1 MVKPRTEAPT
11 EGGPLALDYLFH
23 PRSVAVAGVSP
34 PQVGFGGVGAGFVM
48 ALQDMEFPAIYPVNP
63 KHQEIEGLKCYP
75 SLFDIEGPVD
85 HVISSVPARIVP
97 SLVDDCIAKGVK
109 SIHFFTAGFSETGE
123 EEKAELEAQVVQRAV
138 EAGIRVIGP
147 NCMGFYVPASRLAFM
162 PGFPTKPGQVAFISQ
177 SGGNAT
183 EMVYAS
189 APRGIRYSKVVS
201 YGNAADID
209 EGELLDYLTEDP
221 ESEVI
226 CAYIE
231 GVKDGRH
238 FFQAMRRAAAAKPV
252 IVLKGGRTE
261 AGTRAVHSHTGSLAG
276 SMDVFDA
283 LLRQVG
289 AVRADSV
296 EEMVDLAMA
305 FVSVGQADNGPGALT
320 GPGVVVVGGG
330 GGFSVFA
337 ADELNE
343 AGLRCPVLPEATQQA
358 LREFT
363 PVAGTSVRNP
373 VDSIMVFDPSKLRD
387 TIKVVGSAENIDAVM
402 FHTNFN
408 FGGWRRS
415 SVWFDPETYRQKASE
430 ALVEARKACGKP
442 LVLVMRPPLDVQ
454 AMEQTLPF
462 QELCW
467 EAHIPV
473 FPSIPRAANALAK
486 VLRWRQARQNA

>member
-1 MVKPRTEAPT
+1 MARPHTEAPT

-34 PQVGFGGVGAGFVM
+34 PQLGFGGVGAGFVM
-48 ALQDMEFPAIYPVNP
+48 ALQDMKFPAIYPVNP

-162 PGFPTKPGQVAFISQ
+162 PGFSTEPGPVAFISQ

-189 APRGIRYSKVVS
+189 APRGVRFSKVVS
-201 YGNAADID
+201 YGNAADVD
-209 EGELLDYLTEDP
+209 EAELLEYLTDDP

-231 GVKDGRH
+231 GVKDGRR
-238 FFQAMRRAAAAKPV
+238 FFEAMRRAAAAKPV

-305 FVSVGQADNGPGALT
+305 FVSLGQADNGPGALT

-415 SVWFDPETYRQKASE
+415 SVWFDPETYRQKAGE
-430 ALVEARKACGKP
+430 ALVEARQACGKP

-486 VLRWRQARQNA
+486 VLRWRQAREDT

>member
-1 MVKPRTEAPT
+1 M
-11 EGGPLALDYLFH
+11 
-23 PRSVAVAGVSP
+23 
-34 PQVGFGGVGAGFVM
+34 
-48 ALQDMEFPAIYPVNP
+48 
-63 KHQEIEGLKCYP
+63 GL
-75 SLFDIEGPVD
+75 
-85 HVISSVPARIVP
+85 
-97 SLVDDCIAKGVK
+97 
-109 SIHFFTAGFSETGE
+109 
-123 EEKAELEAQVVQRAV
+123 
-138 EAGIRVIGP
+138 
-147 NCMGFYVPASRLAFM
+147 YVPASRLSFM
-162 PGFPTKPGQVAFISQ
+162 PGFPTEPGSVAFISQ

-183 EMVYAS
+183 EMVYTS
-189 APRGIRYSKVVS
+189 APRGIRYSKVIS

-209 EGELLDYLTEDP
+209 EGELLEYLTEDP

-238 FFQAMRRAAAAKPV
+238 FFEAMRRAAAAKPV

-276 SMDVFDA
+276 SSDVFDA

-320 GPGVVVVGGG
+320 GAGVVVVGGG

-373 VDSIMVFDPSKLRD
+373 VDSIMVFDPSKLKS
-387 TIKVVGSAENIDAVM
+387 TIEVVGSAENIDAVM

-415 SVWFDPETYRQKASE
+415 SVWFDPETYRQKAAE
-430 ALVEARKACGKP
+430 ALVEARQACGKP

-454 AMEQTLPF
+454 AMEQTLAF
-462 QELCW
+462 QEVCRQ
-467 EAHIPV
+467 ADIPV
-473 FPSIPRAANALAK
+473 FPTIPRAANALAK
-486 VLRWRQARQNA
+486 VLRWRQNRP